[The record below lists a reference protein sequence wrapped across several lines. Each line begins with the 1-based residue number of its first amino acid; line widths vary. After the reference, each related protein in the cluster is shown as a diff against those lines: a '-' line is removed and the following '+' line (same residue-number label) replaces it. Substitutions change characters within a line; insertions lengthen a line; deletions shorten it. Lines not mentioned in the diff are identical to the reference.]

1 MPRTSFIPTPRSRF
15 ARRFR
20 ARLRLRPMEDRAV
33 PAAFTVNSLS
43 DAGVGT
49 GTTGDLRYCITQAN
63 DEVNFPGLDTI
74 TFAVNG
80 TITLGGTELFISAPL
95 TINGP
100 GADKLTVSGNNLSRV
115 FAADDGGVTSIA
127 VTFTGMTITEGLAAG
142 TVTPAGSGGG
152 IFVQDETLT
161 IEDCFITNNNAG
173 RRGGGVYSFGYSP
186 MTIRNC
192 TISGNKANGGDGGG
206 VYNYGYVPMLIE
218 NCTITGNQA
227 GGANGAGR
235 GGGICFNLFYSTAS
249 LTIRNSTIVSNVS
262 TSTTSTGGGGGIR
275 TSAGTTA
282 STVQI
287 ISSVVSGNTNAV
299 APDIRAAKAD
309 FVTSA
314 LQSKIGIGTPTFDAT
329 SNALLGTPFA
339 NLNLGPLAANGGTM
353 PTRLPGA
360 GSPLRNAGSNPAGL
374 TTDQRGPGFPRT
386 LEGQTDIGAVESI
399 DLSPQR
405 SLNPIGPIT
414 TPGATPNSV
423 SITYSDNQSTIDVS
437 TIDVNDITIL
447 LPDGVTKLPITA
459 AAVDINTN
467 GTPRVATYSF
477 APPGGAWDSS
487 DAGVYTVVMN
497 ANQVFD
503 TDAPPNAAVAGTI
516 GTFAVT
522 IPSTIVVNATND
534 EAVDTDGKTS
544 LREALIRANKALGA
558 PDTITFDKTIFGATQ
573 QKITLTLGQLEI
585 TDGVTILGPAPKVAI
600 DGNAAGRVMRI
611 AVAGSSSNP
620 VNLTNLVI
628 QNGKIT
634 GSGNADPTKRGGG
647 VFIED
652 EAVTFTNCVI
662 TNNSSEGTGGGIYL
676 FGATFPA
683 DPGSVT
689 LIDSQVTNNKS
700 DSTLTSF
707 RNGSGGGISI
717 DLAGKLVMQRTTVSG
732 NTATGAGAGGGVYF
746 VVSGSAD
753 IANSAIVNNTA
764 NGTTGGG
771 GFYFYGTVV
780 AGLKIANTTISG
792 NNAPAGSGGGI
803 GLNTFNGA
811 SKLELYNSTVA
822 NNTAGLAGGGVARV
836 GGTAVDPF
844 LFSSTII
851 AKNTSVLVNGN
862 DLFADTPAVVPGDN
876 NFIGDGDGSNS
887 VFTGTGNIIGTLLA
901 PEDPLLGPLDFNN
914 GGPTPLH
921 RLLAG
926 SKALNAGNNV
936 LGLATDQRGGG
947 FVRVFGSAADIGA
960 YEDQPIAAPAVA
972 NVVVNGGGI
981 QRSMVTSMVINFTQ
995 SVTFPSGVNAAFQ
1008 LTRTG
1013 PSGPTGVVNT
1023 NAVVL
1028 DSDTVVLTFANGGAV
1043 SIDPGGSLSDGTY
1056 TLKVIAANVLG
1067 ANGNLNGGTDFTTP
1081 SVGPDRLFRLFGD
1094 SDGDGDVD
1102 AQDFGAFRGAFGASN
1117 PTFDYDGDGDVDA
1130 ADFGQFRARFGQSV

>member
-1 MPRTSFIPTPRSRF
+1 MLRTTFITTPRSRF
-15 ARRFR
+15 ARRFH

-33 PAAFTVNSLS
+33 PAAFTVNALT
-43 DAGVGT
+43 DTGAGS
-49 GTTGDLRYCITQAN
+49 GTTGDIRFCIQQAN
-63 DEVNFPGLDTI
+63 DEINFPGPDTV

-80 TITLGGTELFISAPL
+80 KITLTVGELFISAPL

-100 GADKLTVSGNNLSRV
+100 GADKLTISGNNVSRV

-127 VTFTGMTITEGLAAG
+127 ITFTGMTITEGLAAG

-152 IFVQDETLT
+152 IFLQDETLT
-161 IEDCFITNNNAG
+161 IENCFVTNNNAG
-173 RRGGGVYSFGYSP
+173 RRGGGIYSFGYSP

-192 TISGNKANGGDGGG
+192 TISGNKADGGDGGG
-206 VYNYGYVPMLIE
+206 VYNYGYVPVLIE
-218 NCTITGNQA
+218 NTTITGNQA
-227 GGANGAGR
+227 GGSFAVGR
-235 GGGICFNLFYSTAS
+235 GGGVCFNNFYSTAS
-249 LTIRNSTIVSNVS
+249 LTIQNSTIVSNVS

-275 TSAGTTA
+275 TSVGTTA
-282 STVQI
+282 STIQI

-299 APDIRAAKAD
+299 APDIRTLKAN

-314 LQSKIGIGTPTFDAT
+314 LQSKTGIATPTFDAT
-329 SNALLGTPFA
+329 SNSLLGTPFA
-339 NLNLGPLAANGGTM
+339 ALNLGPLANNGGTM
-353 PTRLPGA
+353 PTRLPGP
-360 GSPLRNAGSNPAGL
+360 GSPLRNAGSNPAAL
-374 TTDQRGPGFPRT
+374 ANDQRGPGFPRT
-386 LEGQTDIGAVESI
+386 LEGKTDIGAVESP

-405 SLNPIGPIT
+405 ALNPIGPIS
-414 TPGATPNSV
+414 TPGSSPNSL
-423 SITYSDNQSTIDVS
+423 SITYSDNQTNIDVS
-437 TIDVNDITIL
+437 TIDVNDITVL

-477 APPGGAWDSS
+477 APPGGAWDAL
-487 DAGVYTVVMN
+487 DAGIYTVVMN

-503 TDAPPNAAVAGTI
+503 TDVPPNAVVAGTI

-522 IPSTIVVNATND
+522 IPSSIVVNATND
-534 EAVDTDGKTS
+534 ESVDTDGKTS

-558 PDTITFDKTIFGATQ
+558 ADTITFDKTLFGTTQ
-573 QKITLTLGQLEI
+573 QKITLTLGQLAI
-585 TDGVTILGPAPKVAI
+585 SDGVTIIGPSPKVII

-620 VNLTNLVI
+620 VNLSNLVI

-634 GSGNADPTKRGGG
+634 GSGNTDPDKRGGG
-647 VFIED
+647 IFIED

-662 TNNSSEGTGGGIYL
+662 TNNSSEGTGGGIYA

-689 LIDSQVTNNKS
+689 LIDSQLTNNKS
-700 DSTLTSF
+700 DTTLTSF
-707 RNGSGGGISI
+707 RNGSGGAISI

-732 NTATGAGAGGGVYF
+732 NTASNAGGGIYF
-746 VVSGSAD
+746 TVSGSAD

-764 NGTTGGG
+764 NGTNGGG

-780 AGLKIANTTISG
+780 AGLKMTNTTISG
-792 NNAPAGSGGGI
+792 NSATNGPGGGI
-803 GLNTFNGA
+803 ALNTFNGA
-811 SKLELYNSTVA
+811 SKLQLFNSTVA
-822 NNTAGLAGGGVARV
+822 NNSSGLSGGGIARAGG
-836 GGTAVDPF
+836 TSTDPF
-844 LFSSTII
+844 EFNSTII
-851 AKNTSVLVNGN
+851 AKNTAVVAAQDVFSDLGGN
-862 DLFADTPAVVPGDN
+862 VPGDN
-876 NFIGDGDGSNS
+876 NFIGNGDDSNITLS
-887 VFTGTGNIIGTLLA
+887 GTGNIVGTTA
-901 PEDPLLGPLDFNN
+901 SPEDPLLGPLDFNN

-936 LGLATDQRGGG
+936 LALATDQRGGG

-960 YEDQPIAAPAVA
+960 YEDQPIAPPAVA

-981 QRSMVTSMVINFTQ
+981 QRSMVTSMVVNFTQ
-995 SVTFPSGVNAAFQ
+995 SVTFPSGANAAFQ

-1013 PSGPTGVVNT
+1013 PSGATGVVNT
-1023 NAVVL
+1023 NAIVL

-1094 SDGDGDVD
+1094 ADGDGDVD
-1102 AQDFGAFRGAFGASN
+1102 AQDFGAFRSAFGASN

-1130 ADFGQFRARFGQSV
+1130 QDFGQFRARFGSSV